1 MAVSPIPEGFHTVT
15 PYMIVADVDE
25 FLEFLK
31 AAFGATETERIPGQ
45 DGQTGHAE
53 VLIGDSYVMMGRAQD
68 QFPALPCMLYLY
80 VPDTDATYAQALAA
94 GAKSLQE
101 PADMFYGDRNGI
113 VQDPAGNTWCIATH
127 QEDLTPE
134 ELAERAREAM
144 R

>member
-1 MAVSPIPEGFHTVT
+1 MVVNPIPEGFHTVT
-15 PYMIVADVDE
+15 PYIVVADVDE
-25 FLEFLK
+25 LLDFLK

-80 VPDTDATYAQALAA
+80 VPDTDAAYALALAA

-134 ELAERAREAM
+134 ELAKRAREAM

>member
-1 MAVSPIPEGFHTVT
+1 MPVSPIPEGFHTVT

-25 FLEFLK
+25 FLDFLK
-31 AAFGATETERIPGQ
+31 AAFGATQTERIPGQ

-80 VPDTDATYAQALAA
+80 VPDTDATYAQALAS

-134 ELAERAREAM
+134 ELAERAKEAM

>member
-1 MAVSPIPEGFHTVT
+1 
-15 PYMIVADVDE
+15 
-25 FLEFLK
+25 
-31 AAFGATETERIPGQ
+31 
-45 DGQTGHAE
+45 
-53 VLIGDSYVMMGRAQD
+53 MMGRAQD

-80 VPDTDATYAQALAA
+80 VPDTDATYSQALAA

-134 ELAERAREAM
+134 ELAERAKEAM

>member
-1 MAVSPIPEGFHTVT
+1 MAVNPIPEGFHTVT

-80 VPDTDATYAQALAA
+80 VPDTDATYAQALAS

-101 PADMFYGDRNGI
+101 PADMFYGTATASSRTR
-113 VQDPAGNTWCIATH
+113 PATPGASP
-127 QEDLTPE
+127 LT
-134 ELAERAREAM
+134 RRI
-144 R
+144 